1 LRLTAYPA
9 LCGSTFDG
17 GKTMTTFVLL
27 SKVSAASAGQMNDL
41 VKMDEV
47 FNQQLARSL
56 PEVKRVA
63 SYALL
68 GAYDFMHIFEAP
80 DAATAAKVALL
91 ANRFGVSSTQ
101 TLTAIPFSE
110 FKELAEDVTRIQVT
124 RS

>member
-1 LRLTAYPA
+1 
-9 LCGSTFDG
+9 
-17 GKTMTTFVLL
+17 MTTFVLL
-27 SKVSAASAGQMNDL
+27 SKVSAASAGQMSDL
-41 VKMDEV
+41 AEMDKV
-47 FNQQLARSL
+47 FDQQLTRSL

-110 FKELAEDVTRIQVT
+110 FKELARDVTQIKVT
-124 RS
+124 RT

>member
-1 LRLTAYPA
+1 
-9 LCGSTFDG
+9 
-17 GKTMTTFVLL
+17 MTTFVIL
-27 SKVSAASAGQMNDL
+27 SKVSAASAGEMTDL
-41 VKMDEV
+41 VEMDELL
-47 FNQQLARSL
+47 NQELTESL
-56 PEVKRVA
+56 PEVRRIA

-80 DAATAAKVALL
+80 NAATAAKVALL

-110 FKELAEDVTRIQVT
+110 FKELAQDVSRIQVA

>member
-1 LRLTAYPA
+1 
-9 LCGSTFDG
+9 
-17 GKTMTTFVLL
+17 MTTFVLL
-27 SKVSAASAGQMNDL
+27 SKVSAASAGQMSDL
-41 VKMDEV
+41 AEMDKV
-47 FNQQLARSL
+47 FDQQLTRSL

-110 FKELAEDVTRIQVT
+110 FKELARDVTRIKVT
-124 RS
+124 RT

>member
-1 LRLTAYPA
+1 
-9 LCGSTFDG
+9 
-17 GKTMTTFVLL
+17 MTTFVLL
-27 SKVSAASAGQMNDL
+27 SKVAAASAGEMTDL
-41 VKMDEV
+41 VEMDEL
-47 FNQQLARSL
+47 FDRELAESL
-56 PEVKRVA
+56 PEVRRIA

-110 FKELAEDVTRIQVT
+110 FKELAQDVSRIKVA